1 MNYERFGVGYNF
13 FERYENFFFEYG
25 NVYFINVR
33 IGNVFGYVGYFY
45 LFGIMVD
52 FILLMFGLLGI
63 DF

>member
-33 IGNVFGYVGYFY
+33 IGNVFRYVGYFY